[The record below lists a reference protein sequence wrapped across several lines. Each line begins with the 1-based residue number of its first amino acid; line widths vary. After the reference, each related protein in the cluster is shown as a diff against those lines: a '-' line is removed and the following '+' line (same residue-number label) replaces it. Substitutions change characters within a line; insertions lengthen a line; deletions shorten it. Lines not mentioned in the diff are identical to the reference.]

1 VKMEKKIYQQLIDRE
16 TSLAVIGLGYVGLP
30 IALEFAKKI
39 NVIGFDISQERID
52 LMKNKIDPSNELISN
67 DFENCSIKFT
77 SDLTVLKEASFFI
90 IAVPTP
96 IDDANL
102 PDLKPL
108 LAATRTISKVLKKGD
123 YVVYEST
130 VYPGCTEEDCIPIL
144 EEESG
149 LRFKEDFKVGY
160 SPERINPG
168 DKVHTLQNVIKVVS
182 GCCEESLQEIALT
195 YELVVKAGVHR
206 APTIKV
212 AEAAKIIENTQ
223 RDVNIALINELS
235 IIFNKLKI
243 NTFDV
248 LEAAGTKWNFLKFS
262 PGLVGGHCIGVDPY
276 YLTHK
281 AQQAGYHSR
290 VITSGRYVNDS
301 MGFYIA
307 KQTVKKVIAQGKY
320 IQEARAL
327 IMGATFKEDVS
338 DIRNTKVI
346 DIVTELKSYQMA
358 VDIVDP
364 FASSEEMEREYGI
377 SLLKQPLNNYDAIIV
392 AVNHEEYL
400 TLHEDYFKSL
410 FKDGKGVFIDV
421 KGIYQSKIKDLEY
434 WSL

>member
-1 VKMEKKIYQQLIDRE
+1 MEKKIYQKLIDRE

-108 LAATRTISKVLKKGD
+108 LAATRTISKALKKGD

-364 FASSEEMEREYGI
+364 HASSEEMEKEYGV
-377 SLLKQPLNNYDAIIV
+377 SLLKQPLTNYDAIIV
-392 AVNHEEYL
+392 AVNHQEYL
-400 TLHEDYFKSL
+400 TLNEDYFKSL

>member
-1 VKMEKKIYQQLIDRE
+1 MKMEKKIYQQLIDRE

-123 YVVYEST
+123 YLVYEST
-130 VYPGCTEEDCIPIL
+130 VYPGCTEEDCIPLL

-149 LRFKEDFKVGY
+149 LKFQKDFKVGY

-195 YELVVKAGVHR
+195 YELVVQAGVHR
-206 APTIKV
+206 APSIKV

-307 KQTVKKVIAQGKY
+307 KQTVKKVIAQGKH

-346 DIVTELKSYQMA
+346 DIITELKSYQMS

-364 FASSEEMEREYGI
+364 HASSEEMEREYGV
-377 SLLKQPLNNYDAIIV
+377 SLLKKPLTNYDAIIV
-392 AVNHEEYL
+392 AVNHQEYL
-400 TLHEDYFKSL
+400 TLNEDYFKSL
-410 FKDGKGVFIDV
+410 FKDSKGVFIDV

>member
-1 VKMEKKIYQQLIDRE
+1 MEKKIYQQLVDRE
-16 TSLAVIGLGYVGLP
+16 ASLAVIGLGYVGLP

-39 NVIGFDISQERID
+39 NVIGFDISQERIE
-52 LMKNKIDPSNELISN
+52 LMKQKIDPSNELISN
-67 DFENCSIKFT
+67 DFENCSIHFT
-77 SDLTVLKEASFFI
+77 SDLTELKKASFFI

-130 VYPGCTEEDCIPIL
+130 VYPGCTEEDCIPLI

-168 DKVHTLQNVIKVVS
+168 DKEHTLQNVVKVVS
-182 GCCEESLQEIALT
+182 GCGDESLQEIALT
-195 YELVVKAGVHR
+195 YELVVQAGVHR
-206 APTIKV
+206 APSIKV

-307 KQTVKKVIAQGKY
+307 KQTVKKVIAQGKH

-346 DIVTELKSYQMA
+346 DIITELKSYQMS

-364 FASSEEMEREYGI
+364 HANSEEMEKEYGV
-377 SLLKQPLNNYDAIIV
+377 SLIQQPSNNYDAIIV
-392 AVNHEEYL
+392 AVNHHAYL
-400 TLHEDYFKSL
+400 ELTETYFKSL
-410 FKDGKGVFIDV
+410 FKDGMGVFIDV
-421 KGIYQSKIKDLEY
+421 KGIYKSKIKDLEY

>member
-1 VKMEKKIYQQLIDRE
+1 MEKKIYQQLIDRE
-16 TSLAVIGLGYVGLP
+16 SSLAVIGLGYVGLP

-67 DFENCSIKFT
+67 DFENCSIQFT
-77 SDLTVLKEASFFI
+77 SDLTELKKASFFI

-130 VYPGCTEEDCIPIL
+130 VYPGCTEEDCIPLL

-149 LRFKEDFKVGY
+149 LTFQKDFKVGY

-182 GCCEESLQEIALT
+182 GCCDESLQEIALT
-195 YELVVKAGVHR
+195 YELVVHVGVHR
-206 APTIKV
+206 APSIKV

-243 NTFDV
+243 NTYDV

-307 KQTVKKVIAQGKY
+307 KQTVKKVIAQGKH
-320 IQEARAL
+320 IQQARAL

-364 FASSEEMEREYGI
+364 HASSEEMEREYGV
-377 SLLKQPLNNYDAIIV
+377 SLLKQPLTNYDAIIV
-392 AVNHEEYL
+392 AVNHKEYL
-400 TLHEDYFKSL
+400 TLNEDYFKSL

>member
-1 VKMEKKIYQQLIDRE
+1 MYQQLVDRE
-16 TSLAVIGLGYVGLP
+16 ASLAVIGLGYVGLP

-39 NVIGFDISQERID
+39 NVIGFDISQERIE
-52 LMKNKIDPSNELISN
+52 LMKQKIDPSNELISN
-67 DFENCSIKFT
+67 DFENCSIHFT
-77 SDLTVLKEASFFI
+77 SDLTALKKASFFI

-130 VYPGCTEEDCIPIL
+130 VYPGCTEEDCIPLI

-168 DKVHTLQNVIKVVS
+168 DKEHTLQNVVKVVS
-182 GCCEESLQEIALT
+182 GCGDESLQEIALT
-195 YELVVKAGVHR
+195 YELVVQAGVHR
-206 APTIKV
+206 ATSIKV

-307 KQTVKKVIAQGKY
+307 KQTVKKVIAQGKH

-364 FASSEEMEREYGI
+364 HANSEEMEREYGV
-377 SLLKQPLNNYDAIIV
+377 SLIQQPSNNYDAIIV
-392 AVNHEEYL
+392 AVNHHAYL
-400 TLHEDYFKSL
+400 ELTETYFKSL
-410 FKDGKGVFIDV
+410 FKDGMGVFIDV
-421 KGIYQSKIKDLEY
+421 KGIYKSKIKDLEY